1 MRLFLVGSSHA
12 NRIREHLK
20 RLGRQHN
27 VNVTVLGKSGATFE
41 QLNFPSADDL
51 TEEDILLIF
60 PFGNNCFKRGSHFC
74 ENKGSQRTIH
84 LSRFDPIGEPE
95 LNSLFQRLENTLSK
109 FKCKVFIVDSFY
121 KYVKC
126 CSYHELKFPRYIKH
140 QKWCNALM
148 KEYFADTPYSAVN
161 HLSLLSEPQKMRGSL
176 VEYKK
181 KMVDSVHFEAHEYQ
195 SIAENIFRKIIVT
208 NQRQSC
214 FV

>member
-1 MRLFLVGSSHA
+1 
-12 NRIREHLK
+12 
-20 RLGRQHN
+20 
-27 VNVTVLGKSGATFE
+27 
-41 QLNFPSADDL
+41 
-51 TEEDILLIF
+51 
-60 PFGNNCFKRGSHFC
+60 
-74 ENKGSQRTIH
+74 
-84 LSRFDPIGEPE
+84 
-95 LNSLFQRLENTLSK
+95 
-109 FKCKVFIVDSFY
+109 
-121 KYVKC
+121 
-126 CSYHELKFPRYIKH
+126 
-140 QKWCNALM
+140 M